1 MKKFYTIFLAAS
13 VAFFVLAACGNP
25 NEPGQDQPDLPGNDT
40 TETPGGN
47 DTIVTPPTMNQL
59 IQGTWLLDSIIVDT
73 GTDIYHPDVNTNR
86 YTRYNDGTFTTGG
99 PTPDIPEV
107 ISKGYYTIE
116 NGILI
121 MQYLNETN
129 EIVQTNNYSIRHLTD
144 TNLMLRVSTLT
155 EMDDFYF
162 TRIE

>member
-1 MKKFYTIFLAAS
+1 MKKFYTVFLAAS
-13 VAFFVLAACGNP
+13 VAFFALAACGNP

-47 DTIVTPPTMNQL
+47 DTIVTPPTMDQL

-99 PTPDIPEV
+99 PLLTSLKSSPRVTILLRMV
-107 ISKGYYTIE
+107 SSSCNIS
-116 NGILI
+116 
-121 MQYLNETN
+121 M
-129 EIVQTNNYSIRHLTD
+129 RP
-144 TNLMLRVSTLT
+144 
-155 EMDDFYF
+155 
-162 TRIE
+162 TR

>member
-1 MKKFYTIFLAAS
+1 MKKFYTVFMVAL
-13 VAFFVLAACGNP
+13 VAFFALAACGNP

-40 TETPGGN
+40 
-47 DTIVTPPTMNQL
+47 IVTPPTVDQL

-73 GTDIYHPDVNTNR
+73 GTDIYRPDINTNR
-86 YTRYNDGTFTTGG
+86 YTRYSNGTFTTGG
-99 PTPDIPEV
+99 PTPDLPNV

-121 MQYLNETN
+121 MQYLNENN

-144 TNLMLRVSTLT
+144 TYLMLRVSTLS
-155 EMDDFYF
+155 EMDDYFF

>member
-1 MKKFYTIFLAAS
+1 MVAL
-13 VAFFVLAACGNP
+13 VAFFALAACGNP

-40 TETPGGN
+40 
-47 DTIVTPPTMNQL
+47 IVTPPTVDQL

-73 GTDIYHPDVNTNR
+73 GTDIYRPDINTNR
-86 YTRYNDGTFTTGG
+86 YTRYSNGTFTTGG
-99 PTPDIPEV
+99 PTPDLPNV

-121 MQYLNETN
+121 MQYLNENN
-129 EIVQTNNYSIRHLTD
+129 EIAQTNNYSIRHLTD
-144 TNLMLRVSTLT
+144 TYLMLRVSTLS
-155 EMDDFYF
+155 EMDDYFF